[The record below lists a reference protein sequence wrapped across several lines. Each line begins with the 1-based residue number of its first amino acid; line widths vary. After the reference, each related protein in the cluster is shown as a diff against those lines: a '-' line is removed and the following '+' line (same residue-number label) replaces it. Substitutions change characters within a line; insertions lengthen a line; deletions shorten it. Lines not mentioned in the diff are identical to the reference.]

1 MRIRYDSTR
10 VRKGIYA
17 QRSSTTSCEGDRWFR
32 RIVDIAIQ
40 YTMQSKIREILA
52 KIETLNSELRDEYE
66 RLLEKY
72 GFSFQKKKIIF
83 LEEFKRRN
91 KSLKLPL
98 WRPITSTNLRQ
109 IIAIPFILGMIFPA
123 IVLDIG
129 ITIYQAIAF
138 SLYDIPKVK
147 RSDYI
152 IYERRFLD
160 YLNFQH
166 KLQCL
171 YCSYVNGLFAYS
183 VEIAARTERYW
194 CPLKAAHKPRFSHD
208 WYKDFAD
215 YGNPEEW
222 KDKFSDESKAFKDVY
237 GDIVLVK

>member
-1 MRIRYDSTR
+1 MRST
-10 VRKGIYA
+10 
-17 QRSSTTSCEGDRWFR
+17 
-32 RIVDIAIQ
+32 IQ
-40 YTMQSKIREILA
+40 EILT
-52 KIETLNSELRDEYE
+52 KIETLNNDLREEYD

-72 GFSFQKKKIIF
+72 GFSFNEKKVIF
-83 LEEFKRRN
+83 LEEYRHRN
-91 KSLKLPL
+91 KKLKSPF

-109 IIAIPFILGMIFPA
+109 ILAIPFILGMIFPA

-138 SLYDIPKVK
+138 SLYRIPKVK

-160 YLNFQH
+160 YLNLQH

-194 CPLKAAHKPRFSHD
+194 CPLKAAHKPHFSHG

-215 YGNPEEW
+215 YGNPEDW
-222 KDKFSDESKAFKDVY
+222 KEKFHDEERAFKDVY
-237 GDIVLVK
+237 GDTVLIK